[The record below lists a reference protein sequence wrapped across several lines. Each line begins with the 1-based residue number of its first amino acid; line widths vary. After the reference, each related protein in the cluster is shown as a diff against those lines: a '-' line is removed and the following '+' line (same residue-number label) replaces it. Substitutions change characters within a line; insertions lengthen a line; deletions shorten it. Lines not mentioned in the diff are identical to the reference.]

1 MDNDN
6 KEENDYLDHRII
18 GQEQKLFF
26 FDKTSPGSCFFLPKG
41 TIIYHNLINFLRN
54 EYRKRGY
61 QEVITPNIFTKE
73 LWEKSGHW
81 QHYSQNMF
89 QTNVDNNIYAL
100 KPMNCCSHILIFEN
114 EQRSYKELPMRIAD
128 FGVLHRNELHGA
140 LTGLTRVRRFQQ
152 DDAHI
157 FCMEEQIESEIINC
171 IDFLK
176 YVYNLLG
183 FKFSLGLSTRPEG
196 YIGSLDTWDKAE
208 QQLTSA
214 LNNSNLE
221 WSLNKGDGAFY
232 GPKIDITLKDAKGR
246 NHQCA
251 TIQLDF
257 NLPERFKLLYQK
269 SDNSFGQP
277 AMIHRA
283 IFGSVERL
291 FAILCE
297 EYGGKWPFWL
307 SPYQIS
313 IIPVDPKYN
322 SYAEK
327 IKNLYLE
334 FEVDINL
341 STEKLNKKIRNA
353 QIQHYNFI
361 FVVGNRE
368 ELDNTVSVRTREGSI
383 LGCYTQEYVLSQLR
397 YLRDNHVLENIF
409 QSNA

>member
-1 MDNDN
+1 MNNNEN
-6 KEENDYLDHRII
+6 KQLVDHRII

-26 FDKTSPGSCFFLPKG
+26 FEKSSPGSCFFLPRG
-41 TIIYHNLINFLRN
+41 AVIYHNLVNFLRK

-61 QEVITPNIFTKE
+61 QEVITPNIFSKE

-81 QHYSQNMF
+81 QHYCQNMF
-89 QTNVDNNIYAL
+89 HMNVDDNIYAL

-114 EQRSYKELPMRIAD
+114 EQRSYRDLPMRIAD

-157 FCMEEQIESEIINC
+157 FCTEEQIETEIANC
-171 IDFLK
+171 LDFLK
-176 YVYNLLG
+176 YVYHILG

-196 YIGSLDTWDKAE
+196 YIGSVETWDKAE
-208 QQLTSA
+208 QQLTNA

-221 WSLNKGDGAFY
+221 WSLHEGDGAFY
-232 GPKIDITLKDAKGR
+232 GPKIDITLKDAKNR

-257 NLPERFKLLYQK
+257 NLPERFNLTYQK
-269 SDNSFGQP
+269 SDGSIGQP

-283 IFGSVERL
+283 IFGSVERM

-297 EYGGKWPFWL
+297 EYAGRWPFWL
-307 SPYQIS
+307 SPYQIC

-322 SYAEK
+322 NYATK
-327 IKNLYLE
+327 VKNIYSE
-334 FEVDINL
+334 FQIDIDL
-341 STEKLNKKIRNA
+341 STDKFNKKIRNA
-353 QIQHYNFI
+353 QINYYNFI
-361 FVVGNRE
+361 FIVGSKE
-368 ELDNTVSVRTREGSI
+368 ELDNTVNVRTSEGNI
-383 LGCYTQEYVLSQLR
+383 LGCYAHENVLTQLR
-397 YLRDNHVLENIF
+397 YLRDNFVTKNIF
-409 QSNA
+409 HV